1 METVADIFAALGGPS
16 AVARILG
23 VRQSTA
29 SEMKRRNSIPPE
41 YWVRL
46 VGAAQAQGVDGLSF
60 ERLAIVHAEA
70 RSKATP
76 APEPRSAA

>member
-16 AVARILG
+16 AVARTLG

-46 VGAAQAQGVDGLSF
+46 VGAAQAKGIDDLSF

-70 RSKATP
+70 RSKASAST
-76 APEPRSAA
+76 APEAA